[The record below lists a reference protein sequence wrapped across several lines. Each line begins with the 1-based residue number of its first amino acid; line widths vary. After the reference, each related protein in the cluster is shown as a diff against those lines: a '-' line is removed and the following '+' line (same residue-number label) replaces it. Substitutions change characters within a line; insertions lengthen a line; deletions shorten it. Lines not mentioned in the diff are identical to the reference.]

1 MSKATKIWLTV
12 SAALILSGIITFA
25 VAIIALEFDFSK
37 LSTSKY
43 TTKTHFPEG
52 SFEEIIVDTNLSDI
66 DFLLSPDGKCK
77 VVSMEEENIS
87 HTVEVKDGRLTI
99 KAVDNRKWHGYIG
112 ISWENQYLTVYLP
125 ETEYKALFVE
135 TSVGK
140 VKVSEDFYFETID
153 LSGNT
158 GDFELTNVTCN
169 SFKAD
174 TDTGDIS
181 LTNVTCNSFKAD
193 TDTGDI
199 SLKNVIAKGNLTI
212 ETDTGDYGSGATATL
227 ALENMEQTTAGVI
240 YLDTAEYLL
249 LSKDAEDAVQEL
261 RSALKPETQ
270 MCYVQGD
277 VPTEQAGKFLSSHGD
292 LPELKDWENGQELP
306 IITAYEE
313 RITFLKKVEN
323 SA

>member
-99 KAVDNRKWHGYIG
+99 KAVDNRKWHDYIG

-212 ETDTGDYGSGATATL
+212 ETDTGDIEFDRCD
-227 ALENMEQTTAGVI
+227 ALSIKAET
-240 YLDTAEYLL
+240 DT
-249 LSKDAEDAVQEL
+249 
-261 RSALKPETQ
+261 
-270 MCYVQGD
+270 GD
-277 VPTEQAGKFLSSHGD
+277 VTGTFLSEKNFIAYSSTGD
-292 LPELKDWENGQELP
+292 VRVPNTSGGGKCE
-306 IITAYEE
+306 ITSDTGDINIKIEM
-313 RITFLKKVEN
+313 
-323 SA
+323 